1 MNPTYPAQKIHIK
14 RACLALIFLLAW
26 VMSVQAKVKNSGKV
40 AIHPSQY
47 NSYTLYFPCF
57 DPAWLL
63 CDLSVSPYAG
73 PGKSVITR
81 REKMENRQ
89 TDRLRYGNIIILAD
103 SIPASF
109 ADSIQPRKPADAF
122 TFSNLPPRDLSF
134 LSQDSI
140 PNIFDYKAADSVV
153 MYVKNN
159 TFSLHKE
166 ANVKS
171 PEYDITADDI
181 NYNKSTNIIRAFG
194 NKDTSDNIYG
204 KPTIIQQGSKS
215 IMDSLRFN
223 VKSKKG
229 ILKNTY
235 YNEGEIFVKADI
247 VKKIDS
253 NSLFA
258 KDARFTTCN
267 LDPPHFDFHAFK
279 MKMITG
285 KLAVSGP
292 AIPEFEGV
300 PMPVV
305 IPFGIYPLTRGRHSG
320 FLPPTFEQNNS
331 YGLGFNGLGYYKVIN
346 DYWDVT
352 TRANIYSYGGY
363 MISVNPNYYK
373 RYKYRGSLNLQYQ
386 FTKMLNT
393 SGISRDEYTKS
404 TTIHIGWSHSMDSKA
419 RPGVSFSA
427 NVNAGSTKFNS
438 FQTNNLVSIQNQMNS
453 SITWGK
459 TWDEGKYNLS
469 MGLSHQQNN
478 KTHLIDVTLPTANFS
493 MATINPFQKKEQV
506 GRPKWYE
513 NLGISYNGTF
523 LNRFSFY
530 DTAFSFRQI
539 KDTLLWGAQ
548 HQIPITLTLPAVGPL
563 LFTPSVSY
571 SENWY
576 STTMHREWNEASQ
589 SVDTTIRRGFY
600 TARQMSFGL
609 SMNTRIFGTVNFK
622 KGKVKAIRHEIRPT
636 ISVNYQPDMN
646 RQNYEWLKRDTSDQY
661 IRVSK
666 FDGNIVGAFGEGSF
680 GGINFGL
687 DNIFQMK
694 KVNDKDTTGD
704 PENAT
709 KIVNLIDGLSIN
721 TGYNLIADSLN
732 WSPVNISL
740 RTSLFN
746 NKMNINASMVI
757 DQYEYVRGQ
766 RVNKLLWKEGKIG
779 NITSGNISMSTS
791 FQSKKTD
798 QRPDKQ
804 RIQPD
809 PNMPYD
815 QQQRQLQYVQENPAE
830 FVDFNIPWN
839 LQASFALGFYRQPT
853 PDYKSYRHIVNSSLN
868 LNGDFSLTP
877 KWKAGGSIYFDVGA
891 QEVRLL
897 SLFLTREMHC
907 WQMSINISPIGNVK
921 SFSIILNP
929 KSGILRDLKINRS
942 RSFF

>member
-1 MNPTYPAQKIHIK
+1 MNLSYPAQNKSFS
-14 RACLALIFLLAW
+14 RACLGALFLFFGLTSSA
-26 VMSVQAKVKNSGKV
+26 A
-40 AIHPSQY
+40 
-47 NSYTLYFPCF
+47 
-57 DPAWLL
+57 
-63 CDLSVSPYAG
+63 VSPAATTPQISPDKAG
-73 PGKSVITR
+73 QIQSLSGLLTGHWTMAR
-81 REKMENRQ
+81 AGQFQM
-89 TDRLRYGNIIILAD
+89 LRTLSQALCLKYRPFPFVSMRAMD

-109 ADSIQPRKPADAF
+109 ADSIRPRTAKDAF
-122 TFSNLPPRDLSF
+122 TFSNLAPRDLSY

-140 PNIFDYKAADSVV
+140 PNVFDYKASDSSVI
-153 MYVKNN
+153 YVKQN

-166 ANVKS
+166 ADVKN
-171 PEYDITADDI
+171 PEYDITGDYI
-181 NYNKSTNIIRAFG
+181 GYNKNTDVIRAYG

-204 KPTIIQQGSKS
+204 KPTIVQQGSKS
-215 IMDSLRFN
+215 IMDSLKFN

-229 ILKNTY
+229 ILKNTF

-267 LDPPHFDFHAFK
+267 LEPPHFDFHAFK

-320 FLPPTFEQNNS
+320 FLPPTFEQNNA

-363 MISVNPNYYK
+363 MVSVNPNYYK

-386 FTKMLNT
+386 FTKILNT

-427 NVNAGSTKFNS
+427 NVNAGSTKYNS
-438 FQTNNLVSIQNQMNS
+438 YLTNNLQNIQNQMSS
-453 SITWGK
+453 SITWAK
-459 TWDEGKYNLS
+459 TWDDGKYNLS
-469 MGLSHQQNN
+469 LAANHNQNN
-478 KTHLIDVTLPTANFS
+478 NTHLINVQLPTANFS
-493 MATINPFQKKEQV
+493 MATVNPFQKKEQV
-506 GRPKWYE
+506 GKSKWYE
-513 NLGISYNGTF
+513 NLGISYNSTV
-523 LNRFSFY
+523 LNQFSFY
-530 DTAFSFRQI
+530 DTAFSASQL
-539 KDTLLWGAQ
+539 KDTMLWGAQ
-548 HQIPITLTLPAVGPL
+548 HQIPITLTLPSVGPL

-571 SENWY
+571 SQNWY
-576 STTMHREWNEASQ
+576 SRKMHRWWDEANGQ
-589 SVDTTIRRGFY
+589 VDTTVQRGFF
-600 TARQMSFGL
+600 AAQQMSFGI

-622 KGKVKAIRHEIRPT
+622 KGKVRAIRHEIRPT
-636 ISVNYQPDMN
+636 ISMSYQPDMN
-646 RQNYEWLKRDTSDQY
+646 RMNYETLQTTADTSLTR
-661 IRVSK
+661 RVSM
-666 FDGNIVGAFGEGSF
+666 FEGNIVGAFSEGSF

-687 DNIFQMK
+687 DNILQMK

-709 KIVNLIDGLSIN
+709 KKVNLIDGLSIN
-721 TGYNLIADSLN
+721 TSYNMIADSLK
-732 WSPVNISL
+732 WSPISISM
-740 RTSLFN
+740 RTALFN
-746 NKMNINASMVI
+746 NKMNINASMTV
-757 DQYEYVRGQ
+757 DQYEYEKGV

-791 FQSKKTD
+791 FSSKKTD
-798 QRPDKQ
+798 QRSDGQ
-804 RIQPD
+804 RIQAD

-815 QQQRQLQYVQENPAE
+815 QQQRQLQYVRDNPAE

-839 LQASFALGFYRQPT
+839 LQASFAMGFYRT
-853 PDYKSYRHIVNSSLN
+853 LKPDYSGYTHTVTSSLN

-877 KWKAGGSIYFDVGA
+877 KWKAGGSMYFDVGA
-891 QEVRLL
+891 QEVRML
-897 SLFLTREMHC
+897 SLFLSREMHC
-907 WQMSINISPIGNVK
+907 WQMSINVSPIGRYK

-942 RSFF
+942 RSFYN